1 MSGFEYLST
10 QVKKSVRTD
19 FLRAF
24 GNLGSQE
31 RPLYEE
37 EARERQVQNALNNQ
51 PQSQK
56 VEKIPP
62 SEKGKARDQAG
73 EAVGVSGKYVDYA
86 RQLREEA
93 P

>member
-37 EARERQVQNALNNQ
+37 EARERQLAAQNNDAGRA
-51 PQSQK
+51 
-56 VEKIPP
+56 VREKIPQQ
-62 SEKGKARDQAG
+62 ENGKARDKAA
-73 EAVGVSGKYVDYA
+73 EAVGTNGKYVDYA